1 MGDELPRKT
10 WPQRYGKLLRCV
22 SLLLQINDKQG
33 ANGTEWSSDATNF
46 TLMNSPKILTY
57 MQTIGKSSDI
67 KVGKIS
73 DFTVK
78 PGKIIDIGKFKLACG
93 SQFIGSLKDVKTN
106 PVSAVVALVP
116 HRDSKF
122 NTSAL
127 PDTTVDFK
135 AVDDAVEAMVDDWNI
150 TIPAKTVAYATFS
163 KVVFLGNQRDAILF
177 ITTDK
182 SNNRLYLKSPGGEH
196 VWFSDAKVVYCKKS
210 KLFVLDGDGYSMF
223 VDLGL

>member
-1 MGDELPRKT
+1 
-10 WPQRYGKLLRCV
+10 
-22 SLLLQINDKQG
+22 
-33 ANGTEWSSDATNF
+33 
-46 TLMNSPKILTY
+46 
-57 MQTIGKSSDI
+57 MQTISKTSNI
-67 KVGKIS
+67 RVGKIS
-73 DFTVK
+73 DFPVN
-78 PGKIIDIGKFKLACG
+78 PVKIIDVGKFTLACG
-93 SQFIGSLKDVKTN
+93 SQFIASLKDVETK
-106 PVSAVVALVP
+106 PVSAVVALIP

-127 PDTTVDFK
+127 RDTAVNFK
-135 AVDDAVEAMVDDWNI
+135 AVDDAIEAMADDWDI
-150 TIPAKTVAYATFS
+150 TIPAKTLAYATFS

-182 SNNRLYLKSPGGEH
+182 GIHQLYLKSPGGEH